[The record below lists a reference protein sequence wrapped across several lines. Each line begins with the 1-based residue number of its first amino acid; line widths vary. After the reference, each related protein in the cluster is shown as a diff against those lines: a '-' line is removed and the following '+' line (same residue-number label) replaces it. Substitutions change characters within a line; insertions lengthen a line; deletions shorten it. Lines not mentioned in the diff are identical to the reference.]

1 MGAGLVLLAILSRA
15 PSFVMSVIDWDES
28 LYVIMAEQWRA
39 GHLPYTV
46 VWDNKPI
53 GIYAIFALFQ
63 SVFGDRIFAI
73 RLAALIA
80 VAGTALVIWRI
91 ARHLLRFHPPQRA
104 ELCAGAAGALY
115 ILVTIGIDG
124 VAANTELFMEGF
136 TCLGML
142 WALTP
147 AGRITSGR
155 AIGIGLM
162 LGIAFMIKYVAVFDM
177 VAVFAVMTLLPGRT
191 ASGWA
196 GVRDA
201 IRQGC
206 LFSLG
211 ALAPFLAAAGLYAA
225 SGAFPVFLKASLLS
239 NLRRV
244 DVPVSGGGFLDAYA
258 AQAALCPLLYAGL
271 FWLLWRSVLR
281 PNPLLVAER
290 RLLLCWVVTS
300 MLGVAAGGLYFDHYF
315 VQLLPPL
322 GIAAALLLAR
332 IGALAARPARAGLF
346 LLAAASLIPTAQ
358 GITPVL
364 GWMIAVAGRPAVGF
378 GLLRDTPADVA
389 ADLKPVLARH
399 PGQTIYV
406 FDGEPVLYS
415 LLHAPLPTRYVFP
428 SFLQSR
434 LLSHM
439 LGIDPLAELARI
451 MARRPL
457 FVVVRTNPDDHSA
470 ATRNLDV
477 YRQMRADLAAG
488 YRVWKRYDTMVVW
501 RRDG

>member
-1 MGAGLVLLAILSRA
+1 MGGGLVLLAILSRA

-28 LYVIMAEQWRA
+28 LYVLMAEQWRA
-39 GHLPYTV
+39 GHLPYTA

-73 RLAALIA
+73 RIAALVA
-80 VAGTALVIWRI
+80 VAGAALVVWLI
-91 ARHLLRFHPPQRA
+91 ARHLLRFHPPRVA

-124 VAANTELFMEGF
+124 IAANTELFMEGF

-142 WALTP
+142 WALEP
-147 AGRITSGR
+147 AGRLAPGR
-155 AIGIGLM
+155 TIGIGLL

-177 VAVFAVMTLLPGRT
+177 VAVFAVMTLLPGRI
-191 ASGWA
+191 AQGWA
-196 GVRDA
+196 GVRDV

-211 ALAPFLAAAGLYAA
+211 ALVPFLAAAGLYAA
-225 SGAFPVFLKASLLS
+225 SGLFPVFLDASLLS

-244 DVPVSGGGFLDAYA
+244 AVPVSGSGFFDAYT

-271 FWLLWRSVLR
+271 AWLLWSVLR
-281 PNPLLVAER
+281 PSPLVMER
-290 RLLLCWVVTS
+290 RLLLFWVGAS

-332 IGALAARPARAGLF
+332 IGTLALRPARAALL
-346 LLAAASLIPTAQ
+346 LLAAASLIPTGEA
-358 GITPVL
+358 IAPVL
-364 GWMIAVAGRPAVGF
+364 GRMIAVAERPAVGF

-406 FDGEPVLYS
+406 FDGEPVLYA
-415 LLHAPLPTRYVFP
+415 LLHARLPTRYVFP

-439 LGIDPLAELARI
+439 IGIDPLAELARI

-457 FVVVRTNPDDHSA
+457 FVVVRTNPDDRSA

-501 RRDG
+501 RRNS